1 MSHASAPARPLFLR
15 FAAALRQVQWMV
27 PIAACI
33 PLLAAQSASNVLLVV
48 NRRDPVSQAVADYY
62 AKRRPASARNV
73 CWLETTS
80 EETIDWQ
87 TYISQIET
95 PVGACLKRQQLEE
108 KVLYIVTTMGVPLRI
123 DGMGGS
129 IQKSEQSSVDSELT
143 LLYAKLHGSRFDRAG
158 AVPNPFFGKRN
169 SPFLHPQFPIYLVT
183 RLAANDLA
191 DVKAMIDRSLSARNR
206 GMFVID
212 ASSPANSDGDNWLR
226 EAALLLPSARVVL
239 DDTTRVLYGQRN
251 VIGYAS
257 WGSNDASRKQ
267 RWLGFQWLPGAI
279 MTEFVSTNARTLKA
293 PPPDW
298 NLTTYTD
305 RVHWFAGSPQ
315 TLSADYIH
323 EGATGASGNV
333 YEPYLIRVRAPRIR
347 FAGLCPGPQSGG
359 ELLPGDA
366 VPQLAGRGAG
376 RSALLAEIDFDG
388 RAGASVPPSALSPCR
403 SNIFNGRCI
412 FPRGAARSLHF

>member
-1 MSHASAPARPLFLR
+1 MSQPVSAIARLPFRQFPAVVLSVL
-15 FAAALRQVQWMV
+15 WMV
-27 PIAACI
+27 PIAASV
-33 PLLAAQSASNVLLVV
+33 PRLEAQSAGNVLLVV

-62 AKRRPASARNV
+62 AKRRPVPSRHV
-73 CWLETTS
+73 CFLETTT

-87 TYISQIET
+87 TYTTQIET
-95 PVGACLKRQQLEE
+95 PVGDCLRREHLEE

-123 DGMGGS
+123 DGMSGS

-143 LLYAKLHGSRFDRAG
+143 LLYAKLHGDHFERAG
-158 AVPNPFFGKRN
+158 AVPNPFFGKRD

-212 ASSPANSDGDNWLR
+212 TSSPANGDGDNWLR
-226 EAALLLPSARVVL
+226 AAALLLPAGRVVL
-239 DDTTRVLYGQRN
+239 DDSPDVLYNQRN

-257 WGSNDASRKQ
+257 WGSNDAGRKR
-267 RWLGFQWLPGAI
+267 RWLGFEWLPGAI
-279 MTEFVSTNARTLKA
+279 MTEFVSTNARTLKP

-333 YEPYLIRVRAPRIR
+333 YEPYLSGCVRP
-347 FAGLCPGPQSGG
+347 
-359 ELLPGDA
+359 EYVLPA
-366 VPQLAGRGAG
+366 YAHGRN
-376 RSALLAEIDFDG
+376 LAESYYLGMPF
-388 RAGASVPPSALSPCR
+388 LSWQGVVLGDPLC
-403 SNIFNGRCI
+403 
-412 FPRGAARSLHF
+412 SLK